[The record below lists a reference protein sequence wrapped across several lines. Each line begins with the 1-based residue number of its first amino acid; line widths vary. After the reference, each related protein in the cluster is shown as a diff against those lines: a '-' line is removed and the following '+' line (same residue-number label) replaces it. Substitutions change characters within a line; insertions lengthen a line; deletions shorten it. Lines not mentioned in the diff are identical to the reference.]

1 MTLSAE
7 LLAEVIA
14 AFQMPVGLAEGHD
27 KRRVRRVECSAQ
39 VMIAPAGT
47 DRAAPVRAEA
57 RDLSPRGIRI
67 MHRSPLKIGDQF
79 VLMLPR
85 ASGRPMPILCVVAH
99 CRACPGATFSIG
111 AEFICQLPAD
121 GRTAADADNGEMDRI
136 RQSVLS

>member
-14 AFQMPVGLAEGHD
+14 AFQMPIGLDPAHD

-39 VMIAPAGT
+39 VLIVPAGT
-47 DRAAPVRAEA
+47 DRSRPIRAEA

-67 MHRSPLKIGDQF
+67 MHRSPLKVGEQF

-85 ASGRPMPILCVVAH
+85 ASGRPLPILCNVAH

-111 AEFICQLPAD
+111 AEFVCQLP
-121 GRTAADADNGEMDRI
+121 GEPPAGQASDKAELDRI